1 MISLIISFVYSFL
14 GSDVDVVS
22 EIDADVKVEV
32 DVDVDVEVEADADI
46 EVDVGAAHLPVGWNA
61 FIIFR
66 ASALAASS
74 PTPGSLFE

>member
-1 MISLIISFVYSFL
+1 LISLIISFVYSFL

-22 EIDADVKVEV
+22 EIDADVKVE
-32 DVDVDVEVEADADI
+32 VDVEVEADADI